1 MDSAKVEIDSLKI
14 ENKNLDKQ
22 ISNLRDTVKSNENTN
37 HSVLDAYKSEISN
50 LNIQYNKIDIL
61 NQKLTKDVKR
71 LEERKD

>member
-50 LNIQYNKIDIL
+50 LNIQFNKIDIL

>member
-1 MDSAKVEIDSLKI
+1 LDSAKVEIDSLKI
-14 ENKNLDKQ
+14 ENKNIHKQ
-22 ISNLRDTVKSNENTN
+22 NSNLRDTLKSNENTN

-50 LNIQYNKIDIL
+50 LNIQFNKIDIL

>member
-1 MDSAKVEIDSLKI
+1 LDSAKVEIDSLKI

-50 LNIQYNKIDIL
+50 LNIQFNKIDIL

>member
-1 MDSAKVEIDSLKI
+1 LDSAKVEIDSLKI

-22 ISNLRDTVKSNENTN
+22 ISNLRDTVQSNENTN

-50 LNIQYNKIDIL
+50 LNIQFNKIDIL

>member
-1 MDSAKVEIDSLKI
+1 VFESAH
-14 ENKNLDKQ
+14 LDKQ